1 MANLAEV
8 KYLEV
13 PLHSI
18 EQLQTIIAL
27 EGVHFTFRVD
37 VVCNQRSERLH
48 KIKGAL
54 FSLANTVFHQL
65 TYYTFLISCQT
76 VTHKS
81 PSFHKQ

>member
-37 VVCNQRSERLH
+37 VVC
-48 KIKGAL
+48 
-54 FSLANTVFHQL
+54 
-65 TYYTFLISCQT
+65 Y
-76 VTHKS
+76 
-81 PSFHKQ
+81 